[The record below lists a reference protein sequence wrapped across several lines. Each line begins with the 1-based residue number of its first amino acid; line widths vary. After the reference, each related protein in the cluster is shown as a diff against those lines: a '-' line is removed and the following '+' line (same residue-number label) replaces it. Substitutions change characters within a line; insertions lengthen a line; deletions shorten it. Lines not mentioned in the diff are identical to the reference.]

1 MFSFLSRYPRHF
13 FLSLCMVM
21 PVLSHADDFPNHTIE
36 LIVPYAPGGSTDT
49 MARLIAPQLS
59 KTLKVPVAVIN
70 RAGANGAIGTG
81 YGLST
86 HDGYRI
92 IVAGNSNL
100 GPSLIVGNRPNFTI
114 DDVSGLARANINP
127 LLLVT
132 KKGRFEN
139 FEALVKEAK
148 EKPDTI
154 TYSTWGPL
162 SPAHF
167 YGALIAQSAGI
178 KLRHIPYDSGSKAM
192 LAALGGQVDLAVST
206 VATSK
211 SQINNGSL
219 TGLLVST
226 ENRQPDL
233 PNVKSV
239 KDLGYPDAVYVSF
252 EGFVTSSKVPAD
264 RIDILRRAFEK
275 ILNEPKMQTSLVE
288 AGVVPGYLSGPQYD
302 EFLRNNLKT
311 LRDIAEKVKI
321 EE

>member
-1 MFSFLSRYPRHF
+1 
-13 FLSLCMVM
+13 
-21 PVLSHADDFPNHTIE
+21 
-36 LIVPYAPGGSTDT
+36 
-49 MARLIAPQLS
+49 
-59 KTLKVPVAVIN
+59 
-70 RAGANGAIGTG
+70 
-81 YGLST
+81 
-86 HDGYRI
+86 
-92 IVAGNSNL
+92 
-100 GPSLIVGNRPNFTI
+100 
-114 DDVSGLARANINP
+114 
-127 LLLVT
+127 
-132 KKGRFEN
+132 
-139 FEALVKEAK
+139 
-148 EKPDTI
+148 
-154 TYSTWGPL
+154 
-162 SPAHF
+162 
-167 YGALIAQSAGI
+167 
-178 KLRHIPYDSGSKAM
+178 M

-233 PNVKSV
+233 PDVKSV